1 MNAHEQVVNKQVVH
15 LMKTLGC
22 TEAEAIQ
29 IIKDDEAIEK
39 GEKLFE
45 QTAEQKKAT
54 KQMTSAGGSK
64 HKEKAKRER
73 KVDEDK
79 QTIIGVIHDGLERD
93 LVDWGLMT
101 NLITKNESELILT
114 YNENEYTVK
123 LIKHRK
129 QKEEK

>member
-1 MNAHEQVVNKQVVH
+1 MNKQVEH

-64 HKEKAKRER
+64 HKEKTKRER
-73 KVDEDK
+73 KVDADK
-79 QTIIGVIHDGLERD
+79 AMLIKAIDEGLRKAGVPFIGSD
-93 LVDWGLMT
+93 LTQQNTADLSFEF
-101 NLITKNESELILT
+101 NDNS
-114 YNENEYTVK
+114 YTVK

-129 QKEEK
+129 PKNDK

>member
-1 MNAHEQVVNKQVVH
+1 MTQADIQRVMASLKVS
-15 LMKTLGC
+15 
-22 TEAEAIQ
+22 EAEAVEIL
-29 IIKDDEAIEK
+29 KADEAIDD

-54 KQMTSAGGSK
+54 KQMASAGGSK

-79 QTIIGVIHDGLERD
+79 ATLIKAIDEGLRKVGVPFIGG
-93 LVDWGLMT
+93 
-101 NLITKNESELILT
+101 NLAPQNTAELSFEF
-114 YNENEYTVK
+114 NGNSYTVK

-129 QKEEK
+129 PKEEK

>member
-1 MNAHEQVVNKQVVH
+1 MNAHEQVINKQVVH

-22 TEAEAIQ
+22 SEAEAIQ

-54 KQMTSAGGSK
+54 KQMSSAGGGK
-64 HKEKAKRER
+64 HKEKVKRER

-79 QTIIGVIHDGLERD
+79 ATLIKAIDEGLRKVGVPFIGG
-93 LVDWGLMT
+93 
-101 NLITKNESELILT
+101 NLAPQNTAEL
-114 YNENEYTVK
+114 NFEFNGNSYTVK

-129 QKEEK
+129 PKEEK

>member
-1 MNAHEQVVNKQVVH
+1 MNAHDQVINKQVVH

-54 KQMTSAGGSK
+54 KQMASAGGGK

-73 KVDEDK
+73 KVDADK
-79 QTIIGVIHDGLERD
+79 QTIIGVIHDGLERE

-129 QKEEK
+129 PKEEK